1 MGKSRAKM
9 RPVPL
14 KGEERQGGVVLDAG
28 AEVNGGISCWP
39 CKPQYQEALLVLER
53 GGIHLA

>member
-14 KGEERQGGVVLDAG
+14 KGEERQGGVVSDAG
-28 AEVNGGISCWP
+28 AEVNGLANHGIRKLCWF
-39 CKPQYQEALLVLER
+39 
-53 GGIHLA
+53 